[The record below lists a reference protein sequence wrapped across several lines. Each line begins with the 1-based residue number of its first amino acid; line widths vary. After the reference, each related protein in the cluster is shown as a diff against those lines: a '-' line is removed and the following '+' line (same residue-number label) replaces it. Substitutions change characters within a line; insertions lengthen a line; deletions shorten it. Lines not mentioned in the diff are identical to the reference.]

1 VGAWAGVPSVRCPC
15 QQVQQPK
22 ATLTENGKKMLARAQ
37 KINLTKEHT
46 GGTAFQSEVRPALLH
61 HGILA
66 LHIPWPL
73 RAGLTAGPPQPYK
86 SLVATFHEARAEA
99 VAVDVLANMVKVRQN
114 NGQPI
119 CKFQGAASY

>member
-1 VGAWAGVPSVRCPC
+1 
-15 QQVQQPK
+15 VQQPK

-46 GGTAFQSEVRPALLH
+46 GGTAFQSEVRSALLRRTVHRPRH